1 MSLATIES
9 PGIERNEVETGI
21 DQVAPVQI
29 TQAAVKQI
37 LFLMSKKGG
46 ANLSLRIGVKGG
58 GCSGLSYVMNIEE
71 SPTPKDSVFEI
82 EGLSVF
88 IDAKSLQF
96 IDGLELDYTT
106 KNLLEGGWKF
116 TNPNATRLTRLIRLF
131 AASVDAF
138 VKCA

>member
-1 MSLATIES
+1 MISGTIDTIDTV
-9 PGIERNEVETGI
+9 GNEGKTGTEK
-21 DQVAPVQI
+21 VAPVTI

-37 LFLMSKKGG
+37 RFLMSKKGG
-46 ANLSLRIGVKGG
+46 DNLSLRIGVKGG

-71 SPTPKDSVFEI
+71 SPTPKDRVFEI

-88 IDAKSLQF
+88 IDSKSLQF

-116 TNPNATRLTRLIRLF
+116 TNPNAQRSCGCGTSFTP
-131 AASVDAF
+131 
-138 VKCA
+138 K

>member
-1 MSLATIES
+1 MISGTIDIIDTV
-9 PGIERNEVETGI
+9 GNEGETGSEK
-21 DQVAPVQI
+21 VAPVTI

-37 LFLMSKKGG
+37 RFLMSKMGG
-46 ANLSLRIGVKGG
+46 NNLSLRIGVKGG

-71 SPTPKDSVFEI
+71 TPTPKDRVFEI

-88 IDAKSLQF
+88 IDSKSLQF

-116 TNPNATRLTRLIRLF
+116 TNPNAQRSCGCGTSFTP
-131 AASVDAF
+131 
-138 VKCA
+138 K

>member
-1 MSLATIES
+1 MISGTIDTIDTV
-9 PGIERNEVETGI
+9 GNEGKTGTEK
-21 DQVAPVQI
+21 VAPVTI
-29 TQAAVKQI
+29 TQPAVKQI
-37 LFLMSKKGG
+37 RFLMSKKGG
-46 ANLSLRIGVKGG
+46 DNLSLRIGVKGG

-71 SPTPKDSVFEI
+71 SPTPKDRVFEI

-116 TNPNATRLTRLIRLF
+116 TNPNAQRSCGCGTSFTP
-131 AASVDAF
+131 
-138 VKCA
+138 K